1 MNERKRLFRTCE
13 MNYFLNFYV
22 LNFYVLIDKNEENRK
37 SDRNSRDD
45 D

>member
-13 MNYFLNFYV
+13 MNFF